1 MSEMRVCH
9 ICRQAYPATSEYFYK
24 TGKYLRKI
32 CKKCY
37 IKRVIVSNRCKTCQ
51 RYDKR
56 SDKCMV
62 MIKPFEDCWAWTD
75 DKNWEKKVHKDVIK
89 YTKTKRLIN
98 GGVADVNS

>member
-1 MSEMRVCH
+1 MSEMRVCR

-37 IKRVIVSNRCKTCQ
+37 IKRVDEYKNIVPNRCKTCQ
-51 RYDKR
+51 RYDRR

-62 MIKPFEDCWAWTD
+62 MIEPFEECWAWTD
-75 DKNWEKKVHKDVIK
+75 DKNWLKKVKQAVKK
-89 YTKTKRLIN
+89 YEEMHGGTKC
-98 GGVADVNS
+98 S